1 MTNLSVAQICA
12 FAAVVAFPSLSRAG
26 TTAKTGKPAPA
37 PQKLSESVI
46 YGDIGVNVVTAYYYR
61 GVMFANHS
69 YSVQPSANLNIKAFQ
84 GDDFSA
90 TVNLGIWSSHS
101 NPGQTIAGRTPQ
113 NPRNWTQFNFTPG
126 VTMTFG
132 KISIS
137 ESLHFYEYP
146 NKGHESFEGL
156 NSKISFDDSDLLGA
170 LALNPSVTHMKEL
183 SGKAAVGILN
193 NTGAKSGAEKGGN
206 YWEAAVAPGASVG
219 PVSVSVPLA
228 VGFGSGNFYQR
239 NGYAY
244 FAAGL
249 NLGYALP
256 MPENYGKWSAT
267 AGATYYNTDKAVTG
281 NNQENDL
288 VGSLGLGVA
297 F

>member
-1 MTNLSVAQICA
+1 MTNKSVAQICA
-12 FAAVVAFPSLSRAG
+12 FAAVVALPTLSWAG
-26 TTAKTGKPAPA
+26 TASKPAPA

-46 YGDIGVNVVTAYYYR
+46 SGDIGVSVVTAYYYR
-61 GVMFANHS
+61 GVMTANHS
-69 YSVQPSANLNIKAFQ
+69 YSVQPSANLNIKAIQ

-101 NPGQTIAGRTPQ
+101 KPGAAQGAKNPQ
-113 NPRNWTQFNFTPG
+113 NWTEFDFTPG
-126 VTMTFG
+126 VTLTFG

-137 ESLHFYEYP
+137 ESLHFYDYP
-146 NKGHESFEGL
+146 NGLTSESFEGL

-170 LALNPSVTHMKEL
+170 LALHPSLTHMKEL
-183 SGKAAVGILN
+183 SGKAALAVSAN
-193 NTGAKSGAEKGGN
+193 GAETGGN

-219 PVSVSVPLA
+219 PVTVTVPLT
-228 VGFGSGNFYQR
+228 VGFGSGKFYNK

-256 MPENYGKWSAT
+256 MPSNYGKWVAT
-267 AGATYYNTDKAVTG
+267 AGATYYNTDKEVTG
-281 NNQENDL
+281 NKQENDL

>member
-1 MTNLSVAQICA
+1 MTNKSVAQICA
-12 FAAVVAFPSLSRAG
+12 FAAVVALPTLSWAG
-26 TTAKTGKPAPA
+26 TASKPAPA

-46 YGDIGVNVVTAYYYR
+46 SGDIGVSVVTAYYYR
-61 GVMFANHS
+61 GVMTANHS
-69 YSVQPSANLNIKAFQ
+69 YSVQPSANLNIKAIQ

-101 NPGQTIAGRTPQ
+101 KPGAAQGAKNPQ
-113 NPRNWTQFNFTPG
+113 NWTEFDFTPG
-126 VTMTFG
+126 VTLTFG

-137 ESLHFYEYP
+137 ESLHFYDYP
-146 NKGHESFEGL
+146 NGLTSESFEGL

-170 LALNPSVTHMKEL
+170 LALHPSLTHMKEL
-183 SGKAAVGILN
+183 SGKAALAVKTN
-193 NTGAKSGAEKGGN
+193 GAETGGN
-206 YWEAAVAPGASVG
+206 YWEAAVAPSASVG
-219 PVSVSVPLA
+219 PVTVTVPLT
-228 VGFGSGNFYQR
+228 VGFGSGKFYDKD
-239 NGYAY
+239 GYAY

-256 MPENYGKWSAT
+256 MPSNYGKWVAT
-267 AGATYYNTDKAVTG
+267 AGATYYNTDKGATRTSP
-281 NNQENDL
+281 ENDL

>member
-1 MTNLSVAQICA
+1 MT
-12 FAAVVAFPSLSRAG
+12 
-26 TTAKTGKPAPA
+26 
-37 PQKLSESVI
+37 
-46 YGDIGVNVVTAYYYR
+46 
-61 GVMFANHS
+61 ANHS
-69 YSVQPSANLNIKAFQ
+69 YSVQPSANLNIKAIQ

-101 NPGQTIAGRTPQ
+101 KPGAAVTRHPE
-113 NPRNWTQFNFTPG
+113 NWTEFDFTPG
-126 VTMTFG
+126 VTLTFG

-137 ESLHFYEYP
+137 ESLHFYDYP
-146 NKGHESFEGL
+146 NTGNESFEGL

-170 LALNPSVTHMKEL
+170 LALHPSLTHMKEL
-183 SGKAAVGILN
+183 SGKAAVLLLDSK
-193 NTGAKSGAEKGGN
+193 GAKTGAEKGGN

-219 PVSVSVPLA
+219 PVTVTVPLT
-228 VGFGSGNFYQR
+228 VGFGSGKFYQKD
-239 NGYAY
+239 GYAY

-256 MPENYGKWSAT
+256 MPSNYGKWVAT
-267 AGATYYNTDKAVTG
+267 AGATYYNTDKEVTG
-281 NNQENDL
+281 NKQENDL

>member
-1 MTNLSVAQICA
+1 MTSHSAAYHWV
-12 FAAVVAFPSLSRAG
+12 FAAVVALPTLGWAG
-26 TTAKTGKPAPA
+26 TATKTAKPAPA
-37 PQKLSESVI
+37 PQKLSQSFI
-46 YGDIGVNVVTAYYYR
+46 SGDIGVNVVTAYYYR
-61 GVMFANHS
+61 GVVFANHS
-69 YSVQPSANLNIKAFQ
+69 YSVQPSANLNFKAFQ
-84 GDDFSA
+84 GDDFST
-90 TVNLGIWSSHS
+90 TVHLGIWSSHS
-101 NPGQTIAGRTPQ
+101 RPGQTIAGRVPQ

-146 NKGHESFEGL
+146 NKGGESFEGL

-170 LALNPSVTHMKEL
+170 LALNPSLTHMKEL
-183 SGKAAVGILN
+183 SGKSAVGILN
-193 NTGAKSGAEKGGN
+193 TNGAKSGAEKGGN

-219 PVSVSVPLA
+219 PVSLSVPLT
-228 VGFGSGNFYQR
+228 VGFGSGNFYQK

-249 NLGYALP
+249 NLGYTLP
-256 MPENYGKWSAT
+256 MPQNYGKWSAT
-267 AGATYYNTDKAVTG
+267 AGATCYNTDKAVTG
-281 NNQENDL
+281 NNQENDV